1 MSPRTRVSGMIAAQ
15 IAAQRGR
22 LRIAATAG
30 AVVSVAAVCLLGL
43 SGWFITG
50 AAIAGLAGVLAAQT
64 FNYMMPSAIIR
75 LLAILRTGARYMER
89 VAGHEAA
96 LKALARLRPQLFEGI
111 ARSPLSKALGVSSGE
126 TSARLVQ
133 DVDAVQTLFVRRSAP
148 WSLGSGAVSAVA
160 LAALASPVAGALLL
174 VAMAAASLGSALIA
188 QRLADPAG
196 RAVQATVGVFKD
208 RLSALEAVA
217 PELKAYGLDAWAVAE
232 VETVAADHDRAQV
245 ALTRAGGW
253 ITLWQAAATAL
264 AVGSV
269 VTVSAGASVPLVA
282 LAALASVMGMECAAG
297 LASALHQNGAAEQA
311 LNRLNDLLVQDPAT
325 RRHMPLQPAIRLAAS
340 AETHA
345 PPMRLG
351 ILGPSGSGK
360 TTLVERLIGLR
371 ETPAGVASL
380 SGLDI
385 ADLAPAERRAL
396 FAYAAQDV
404 RLMDGTVRENLLLAG
419 PATDDA
425 LWAALD
431 DAALAER
438 FRRAPEGLDARIGPN
453 GRRLSG
459 GERRR
464 LGLARAYLRD
474 APWLVLDEPTEGLD
488 AATEARVLA
497 ALDLR
502 LDVTGQGLILISH
515 RAPPLAVCGRLFRM
529 SSGAADATG
538 PARITAVA

>member
-1 MSPRTRVSGMIAAQ
+1 MSARTRIGGLIAAQ
-15 IAAQRGR
+15 ISAQRGR
-22 LRIAATAG
+22 LRLAATAG

-75 LLAILRTGARYMER
+75 LLAILRTGARYIER

-96 LKALARLRPQLFEGI
+96 LKALARLRPQLFDGI

-148 WSLGSGAVSAVA
+148 WSLGAGAVSAVA
-160 LAALASPVAGALLL
+160 LTALASQAAGALLL
-174 VAMAAASLGSALIA
+174 VAMVAASVGSALIA
-188 QRLADPAG
+188 RRLADPAG

-217 PELKAYGLDAWAVAE
+217 PELKAYGLDAWAVAGIE
-232 VETVAADHDRAQV
+232 AVAADHDRAQV

-253 ITLWQAAATAL
+253 ITLWQAVATAL
-264 AVGSV
+264 AVGGV
-269 VTVSAGASVPLVA
+269 VAVSAGAPVPLVA
-282 LAALASVMGMECAAG
+282 LAALASVMGMECATG

-311 LNRLNDLLVQDPAT
+311 LKRLDDLLVQDPAP
-325 RRHMPLQPAIRLAAS
+325 RRDTPLQPTIRLAAS
-340 AETHA
+340 PEAHV
-345 PPMRLG
+345 PPIRLG

-371 ETPAGVASL
+371 DAPAGAASL
-380 SGLDI
+380 SGLDV
-385 ADLAPAERRAL
+385 ADLAPADRRAP

-404 RLMDGTVRENLLLAG
+404 RLMDGSVRENLLLAG
-419 PATDDA
+419 AATDDA

-438 FRRAPEGLDARIGPN
+438 FRRAPEGLDTRIGPN

-497 ALDLR
+497 ALDLK

-515 RAPPLAVCGRLFRM
+515 RAPPLAVCSRLLRM
-529 SSGAADATG
+529 SGVADATG
-538 PARITAVA
+538 PTRITAVV